1 MSNIKKLSVK
11 TVYGNIDLEKL
22 IKAPNK
28 ELHVMRVMGLAVGV
42 ASGESTYGEWQSLR
56 GQFEATNPETGEVS
70 ESSVLFLPDV
80 ALTPILVSLSR
91 PEVKG
96 VEFAIDISVHYAQSK
111 KPGGSPYEYSFRAIL
126 PPDEND
132 PISRLKARVLAL
144 AAPTPA
150 AGDAAPAAAAPAS
163 KGKGK

>member
-1 MSNIKKLSVK
+1 MANIKKLSVK

-22 IKAPNK
+22 INAPNK
-28 ELHVMRVMGLAVGV
+28 TLHVMRVIGLAVGV
-42 ASGESTYGEWQSLR
+42 ASGESTFGAWESLR
-56 GQFEATNPETGEVS
+56 GQFEATNPDTGEVS

-96 VEFAIDISVHYAQSK
+96 VEFAIDVSVHYAQSK
-111 KPGGSPYEYSFRAIL
+111 KPGGSPYEYSFSAIL

-132 PISRLKARVLAL
+132 PITRLKSRMLAL
-144 AAPTPA
+144 AAPKTDEAP
-150 AGDAAPAAAAPAS
+150 AGDAVPDA
-163 KGKGK
+163 KGKGKGK